1 MPDAARAQ
9 ETAYERI
16 QRFNALTRWL
26 HSQRYRHM
34 LDIVG
39 RLQRETPGRPLRIV
53 DIGCAVGRLYTVL
66 DQRFPIEYVGIDHDA
81 EFIRV
86 ALERY
91 GSRPNFQARCA
102 EVADPGVFAG
112 IESPDLVCAL
122 ETLEH
127 IPERDSIRI
136 VEAVSRLAPRR
147 FVCSVPVEVGPALW
161 IKNVGSLLLGYER
174 HRQRPWREVFWVGI
188 YRLNRLPPHR
198 TGHAGFDWR
207 WLAQTIRHFMHVREM
222 RKSPVPFLPA
232 AFAFSVM
239 FVAEPLPGARRD

>member
-1 MPDAARAQ
+1 M
-9 ETAYERI
+9 
-16 QRFNALTRWL
+16 
-26 HSQRYRHM
+26 
-34 LDIVG
+34 
-39 RLQRETPGRPLRIV
+39 
-53 DIGCAVGRLYTVL
+53 DIGCAVCKLYAVL
-66 DQRFPIEYVGIDHDA
+66 DERFPVEYVGIDHDP

-86 ALERY
+86 AHERY
-91 GSRPNFQARCA
+91 GNRSNFQVRCTRA
-102 EVADPGVFAG
+102 TDTGAFAG
-112 IESPDLVCAL
+112 IERPDLVCAL

-136 VEAVSRLAPRR
+136 IDSVSRLAPRR

-174 HRQRPWREVFWVGI
+174 HKQRPWREVFWAGI
-188 YRLNRLPPHR
+188 YQLNRLPPHR

-207 WLAQTIRHFMHVREM
+207 WLAQTIRHFMHVREL

-239 FVAEPLPGARRD
+239 FVAEPWPEAHRD